1 MGEDE
6 PFKFNDMA
14 TALGLEARFG
24 GGGPLRPLAPAFSSI
39 LTLKPKENRSLQTR
53 ASGSRTYR
61 EDPRAVASS
70 LPARPHS
77 KRRERTGPCLPSPQL
92 REW

>member
-24 GGGPLRPLAPAFSSI
+24 GGGRAICSGSWVHREGGDRPLS
-39 LTLKPKENRSLQTR
+39 
-53 ASGSRTYR
+53 
-61 EDPRAVASS
+61 
-70 LPARPHS
+70 AR
-77 KRRERTGPCLPSPQL
+77 
-92 REW
+92 

>member
-24 GGGPLRPLAPAFSSI
+24 GGG
-39 LTLKPKENRSLQTR
+39 
-53 ASGSRTYR
+53 
-61 EDPRAVASS
+61 
-70 LPARPHS
+70 
-77 KRRERTGPCLPSPQL
+77 
-92 REW
+92 

>member
-24 GGGPLRPLAPAFSSI
+24 GGGCAI
-39 LTLKPKENRSLQTR
+39 C
-53 ASGSRTYR
+53 SGSWVHR
-61 EDPRAVASS
+61 EGGG
-70 LPARPHS
+70 RPFSAH
-77 KRRERTGPCLPSPQL
+77 
-92 REW
+92 